1 MDFFSTNLFNW
12 YGLAFA
18 IALLVPDI
26 VYIKSNRIDR
36 TIFDNRAMLYI
47 ERIGKYCSIFLMG
60 INIGVLEGGFTKPI
74 METFWIISTCVL
86 TVVALILWLLCFN
99 RFSKLWAYLL
109 TAVTAVIFMMSGLL
123 QVKTLLLTAGVVYL
137 IGQLYVT
144 NKYVKSKMQYSCKNF
159 FVTFSS
165 FLLFI
170 FMLSKE
176 RYFRGKITPSFRGF
190 LALQK

>member
-12 YGLAFA
+12 YGLVFA
-18 IALLVPDI
+18 IFLLLPDI
-26 VYIKSNRIDR
+26 AYIRNNKIDR
-36 TIFDNRAMLYI
+36 TIFDNKAMLYI

-74 METFWIISTCVL
+74 METFWMISTCVL
-86 TVVALILWLLCFN
+86 TVIAAILWLLCFY
-99 RFSKLWAYLL
+99 RFSKLCAYFL

-144 NKYVKSKMQYSCKNF
+144 NKYVKSKMQ
-159 FVTFSS
+159 
-165 FLLFI
+165 
-170 FMLSKE
+170 
-176 RYFRGKITPSFRGF
+176 
-190 LALQK
+190 

>member
-1 MDFFSTNLFNW
+1 MDFFNTNLFNW

-26 VYIKSNRIDR
+26 VYIKSNGIDR

-86 TVVALILWLLCFN
+86 TVIALIILVFIDELI
-99 RFSKLWAYLL
+99 
-109 TAVTAVIFMMSGLL
+109 VM
-123 QVKTLLLTAGVVYL
+123 VKTIAGYDNKKKPQSIDEIIGRIQNENTEESADTADGT
-137 IGQLYVT
+137 IDA
-144 NKYVKSKMQYSCKNF
+144 
-159 FVTFSS
+159 
-165 FLLFI
+165 
-170 FMLSKE
+170 E
-176 RYFRGKITPSFRGF
+176 HE
-190 LALQK
+190 

>member
-86 TVVALILWLLCFN
+86 CFN

-144 NKYVKSKMQYSCKNF
+144 NKYVKSKMQ
-159 FVTFSS
+159 
-165 FLLFI
+165 
-170 FMLSKE
+170 
-176 RYFRGKITPSFRGF
+176 
-190 LALQK
+190 

>member
-60 INIGVLEGGFTKPI
+60 IRMDRE
-74 METFWIISTCVL
+74 ET
-86 TVVALILWLLCFN
+86 
-99 RFSKLWAYLL
+99 
-109 TAVTAVIFMMSGLL
+109 
-123 QVKTLLLTAGVVYL
+123 
-137 IGQLYVT
+137 
-144 NKYVKSKMQYSCKNF
+144 
-159 FVTFSS
+159 S
-165 FLLFI
+165 FC
-170 FMLSKE
+170 
-176 RYFRGKITPSFRGF
+176 G
-190 LALQK
+190 

>member
-86 TVVALILWLLCFN
+86 TVVALIL
-99 RFSKLWAYLL
+99 L
-109 TAVTAVIFMMSGLL
+109 TT
-123 QVKTLLLTAGVVYL
+123 GVVYL

-144 NKYVKSKMQYSCKNF
+144 NKYVKSKMQ
-159 FVTFSS
+159 
-165 FLLFI
+165 
-170 FMLSKE
+170 
-176 RYFRGKITPSFRGF
+176 
-190 LALQK
+190 

>member
-1 MDFFSTNLFNW
+1 MNTTKTINNGVNLWTFSVQIFLT
-12 YGLAFA
+12 GTD
-18 IALLVPDI
+18 LLLQLLCI

-86 TVVALILWLLCFN
+86 TVVALILWLLCFY

-109 TAVTAVIFMMSGLL
+109 TAVTAVIFIMSGLL

-144 NKYVKSKMQYSCKNF
+144 NKYVKSKMQ
-159 FVTFSS
+159 
-165 FLLFI
+165 
-170 FMLSKE
+170 
-176 RYFRGKITPSFRGF
+176 
-190 LALQK
+190 

>member
-60 INIGVLEGGFTKPI
+60 INIGVFYKADYGNILDNLNLCSDGRCTYF
-74 METFWIISTCVL
+74 
-86 TVVALILWLLCFN
+86 VA
-99 RFSKLWAYLL
+99 
-109 TAVTAVIFMMSGLL
+109 
-123 QVKTLLLTAGVVYL
+123 
-137 IGQLYVT
+137 
-144 NKYVKSKMQYSCKNF
+144 
-159 FVTFSS
+159 
-165 FLLFI
+165 
-170 FMLSKE
+170 FML
-176 RYFRGKITPSFRGF
+176 
-190 LALQK
+190 

>member
-47 ERIGKYCSIFLMG
+47 ERIGKYCSIFFMG

-86 TVVALILWLLCFN
+86 TVVALILWFLCFN

-144 NKYVKSKMQYSCKNF
+144 NKYVKSKMQ
-159 FVTFSS
+159 
-165 FLLFI
+165 
-170 FMLSKE
+170 
-176 RYFRGKITPSFRGF
+176 
-190 LALQK
+190 

>member
-26 VYIKSNRIDR
+26 VYIKSNRIDI

-74 METFWIISTCVL
+74 MGISSYSR
-86 TVVALILWLLCFN
+86 N
-99 RFSKLWAYLL
+99 RSNFYDER
-109 TAVTAVIFMMSGLL
+109 
-123 QVKTLLLTAGVVYL
+123 TLAG
-137 IGQLYVT
+137 
-144 NKYVKSKMQYSCKNF
+144 
-159 FVTFSS
+159 
-165 FLLFI
+165 
-170 FMLSKE
+170 
-176 RYFRGKITPSFRGF
+176 
-190 LALQK
+190 

>member
-86 TVVALILWLLCFN
+86 TVVALILWLFKIMGISSYSRN
-99 RFSKLWAYLL
+99 RSNFYDER
-109 TAVTAVIFMMSGLL
+109 TF
-123 QVKTLLLTAGVVYL
+123 AG
-137 IGQLYVT
+137 
-144 NKYVKSKMQYSCKNF
+144 
-159 FVTFSS
+159 
-165 FLLFI
+165 
-170 FMLSKE
+170 
-176 RYFRGKITPSFRGF
+176 
-190 LALQK
+190 

>member
-47 ERIGKYCSIFLMG
+47 KESE
-60 INIGVLEGGFTKPI
+60 NIAVFSLWELTSACLRAVLQSRLWKPVW
-74 METFWIISTCVL
+74 MISTCVL
-86 TVVALILWLLCFN
+86 TVIAAILWLLCFY

-109 TAVTAVIFMMSGLL
+109 TAVTAVIFIMSGLL

-144 NKYVKSKMQYSCKNF
+144 NKYVKSKMQ
-159 FVTFSS
+159 
-165 FLLFI
+165 
-170 FMLSKE
+170 
-176 RYFRGKITPSFRGF
+176 
-190 LALQK
+190 

>member
-47 ERIGKYCSIFLMG
+47 ERIGKYC
-60 INIGVLEGGFTKPI
+60 NIGVLECGFTKPI

-86 TVVALILWLLCFN
+86 TVIAAILWLLCFY

-109 TAVTAVIFMMSGLL
+109 TAVTAVIFIMSGLL

-144 NKYVKSKMQYSCKNF
+144 NKYVKSKMQ
-159 FVTFSS
+159 
-165 FLLFI
+165 
-170 FMLSKE
+170 
-176 RYFRGKITPSFRGF
+176 
-190 LALQK
+190 

>member
-1 MDFFSTNLFNW
+1 
-12 YGLAFA
+12 
-18 IALLVPDI
+18 
-26 VYIKSNRIDR
+26 
-36 TIFDNRAMLYI
+36 
-47 ERIGKYCSIFLMG
+47 MG

-86 TVVALILWLLCFN
+86 TVVALILWFLCFN

-144 NKYVKSKMQYSCKNF
+144 NKYVKSKMQ
-159 FVTFSS
+159 
-165 FLLFI
+165 
-170 FMLSKE
+170 
-176 RYFRGKITPSFRGF
+176 
-190 LALQK
+190 